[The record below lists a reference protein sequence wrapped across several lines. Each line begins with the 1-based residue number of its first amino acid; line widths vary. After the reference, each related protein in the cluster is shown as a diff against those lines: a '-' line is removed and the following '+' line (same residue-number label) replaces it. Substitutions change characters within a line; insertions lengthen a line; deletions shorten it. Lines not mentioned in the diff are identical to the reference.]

1 VAAAAS
7 RTAAAAEDL
16 AEVGG
21 SADATVDADAD
32 TPVSTDIPAD
42 SGQTAPWDIPG
53 APADI
58 EPGGAGAGES
68 SRTGAAARVFDVA
81 TSRRRPVIFD
91 EDDDL
96 DIPDFLK

>member
-1 VAAAAS
+1 
-7 RTAAAAEDL
+7 
-16 AEVGG
+16 
-21 SADATVDADAD
+21 VDADAD
-32 TPVSTDIPAD
+32 TPVSTDIPHD
-42 SGQTAPWDIPG
+42 SGQTAPWAIPA
-53 APADI
+53 APADS

-68 SRTGAAARVFDVA
+68 SRNGTAARVFDVA